1 MYMVNVTEK
10 MMERWRDR
18 NNYTYQI
25 CVCVYIYI
33 YICMYV
39 YEEREY
45 TLNILNL
52 RYHQVTSKVKFK
64 RIIGNFKIYSSE
76 N

>member
-18 NNYTYQI
+18 NNYTYKI

-33 YICMYV
+33 YMYV
-39 YEEREY
+39 CIRREGVHTEY
-45 TLNILNL
+45 SEFEI
-52 RYHQVTSKVKFK
+52 SSS
-64 RIIGNFKIYSSE
+64 NFKG
-76 N
+76 